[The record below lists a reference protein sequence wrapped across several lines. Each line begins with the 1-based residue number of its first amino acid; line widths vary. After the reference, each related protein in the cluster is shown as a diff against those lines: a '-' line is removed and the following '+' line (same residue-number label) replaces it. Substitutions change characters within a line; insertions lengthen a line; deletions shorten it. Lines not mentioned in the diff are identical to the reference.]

1 MWENSTSKIF
11 RSSVKKNNNLCLN
24 FNDLSINR
32 KLSGILTI
40 SGSPNSL
47 HLIVTDVIKVCGP
60 PKEPWYFTFLSL
72 LASNSY
78 APGLSWKYWKS
89 CYKTMP
95 MLRPSATLCFVCL
108 TFFYVWLPRCHIV
121 KQFSHLAPVYFFNL
135 YIGLWEIFGLNWNI
149 TLNLPL
155 MSMHAFSLES
165 CNHTPKS
172 STWTSLGI
180 RLYNLYAGYNA
191 LKLSWEAKH
200 PAPQSTLKIKPSTV

>member
-1 MWENSTSKIF
+1 MLENSTSKIL

-24 FNDLSINR
+24 FNNLSINR

-89 CYKTMP
+89 RYKTMP

-108 TFFYVWLPRCHIV
+108 TFFLCLTSKMSYCQAILPSSSC
-121 KQFSHLAPVYFFNL
+121 LYFFNL
-135 YIGLWEIFGLNWNI
+135 YIGLWGIFGLSWNI

-165 CNHTPKS
+165 FNHKS
-172 STWTSLGI
+172 HP
-180 RLYNLYAGYNA
+180 NLVHEHHWASDCTTCMQDIIHWNCHEKQNIQHLRA
-191 LKLSWEAKH
+191 H
-200 PAPQSTLKIKPSTV
+200 

>member
-1 MWENSTSKIF
+1 MLENSTSKIF

-24 FNDLSINR
+24 FTNLSINK

-78 APGLSWKYWKS
+78 APGLSWKYWKL

-108 TFFYVWLPRCHIV
+108 TFFLCLTSKMSYCQAILPSSSCLLLEFVYWPMRHFWAEL
-121 KQFSHLAPVYFFNL
+121 KYNTQSAPDEYACFFF
-135 YIGLWEIFGLNWNI
+135 WEL
-149 TLNLPL
+149 
-155 MSMHAFSLES
+155 
-165 CNHTPKS
+165 
-172 STWTSLGI
+172 
-180 RLYNLYAGYNA
+180 
-191 LKLSWEAKH
+191 
-200 PAPQSTLKIKPSTV
+200 

>member
-1 MWENSTSKIF
+1 MLENSTSKIL

-24 FNDLSINR
+24 FNNLSINR

-78 APGLSWKYWKS
+78 APGLSWKYWKL

-95 MLRPSATLCFVCL
+95 MLRPSATFALFVL
-108 TFFYVWLPRCHIV
+108 LFFYVWLPRCHIV

-165 CNHTPKS
+165 FNHKS
-172 STWTSLGI
+172 HP
-180 RLYNLYAGYNA
+180 NLVHEHHWASDCTTCMQDIMHWNCHEKQNIQHLRA
-191 LKLSWEAKH
+191 H
-200 PAPQSTLKIKPSTV
+200 

>member
-1 MWENSTSKIF
+1 MILTLRVKGSMWENCTSKIF

-24 FNDLSINR
+24 FNNLSINR

-135 YIGLWEIFGLNWNI
+135 YIQAYEKF
-149 TLNLPL
+149 
-155 MSMHAFSLES
+155 
-165 CNHTPKS
+165 
-172 STWTSLGI
+172 LGWI
-180 RLYNLYAGYNA
+180 
-191 LKLSWEAKH
+191 
-200 PAPQSTLKIKPSTV
+200 KI